1 MSQEVSRSTY
11 PGLPAAGFLLAS
23 LAVSILLIV
32 ASHGGPL
39 LIVAIPL
46 LLATLIASR
55 GLFVVNPNQ
64 SQVLQLFGQYVGTVR
79 ESGFHWA
86 NPFYARTTVSLRV
99 RNFESNR
106 LKVNDHDGN
115 PIEIAAIVVWQVVD
129 TAEAVFD
136 VDDYSQYIH
145 VQTEAAVRN
154 LATLHPYDAHQDGQL
169 SLRGNTAEIAG
180 DLKNEIQQRLKKAG
194 VEVLEARISHLAYAP
209 EIAAAMLRRQQASA
223 IIAARQKI
231 VEGAVTMVQMA
242 LEHLTENKIVEL
254 STESKA
260 ALVSNLMV
268 VLCSDHNAQPIVN
281 TGAAPSAASGASP
294 GNVRGDSG

>member
-1 MSQEVSRSTY
+1 MSQERPTPTI
-11 PGLPAAGFLLAS
+11 PGLFALTLLFVS
-23 LAVSILLIV
+23 LLVSVGLLV
-32 ASHGGPL
+32 ASRGGAL
-39 LIVAIPL
+39 LLLAIPL
-46 LLATLIASR
+46 LAATIISFR

-64 SQVLQLFGQYVGTVR
+64 AKVLQLFGQYQGTVR

-86 NPFYARTTVSLRV
+86 NPFYLRTMVSLRV
-99 RNFESNR
+99 RNFESSH

-115 PIEIAAIVVWQVVD
+115 PIEIAAIVVWQVID

-242 LEHLTENKIVEL
+242 LTHLTENKIVEL
-254 STESKA
+254 TDDRKA

-281 TGAAPSAASGASP
+281 TGSQPSASP
-294 GNVRGDSG
+294 LAQPATAEG